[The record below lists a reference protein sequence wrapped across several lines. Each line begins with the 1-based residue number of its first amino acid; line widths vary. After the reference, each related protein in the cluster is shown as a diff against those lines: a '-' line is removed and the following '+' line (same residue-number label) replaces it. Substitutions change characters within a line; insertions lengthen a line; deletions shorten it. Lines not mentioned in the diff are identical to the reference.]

1 MLNRRIMSI
10 YTLDE
15 ITCICGEVYEA
26 ELMSA
31 MNPSD
36 DPEIKECILTG
47 SVNLARCPKCKKT
60 FYVERFFLYRDDLS
74 EILAFVYPL
83 SFQNRRQDYEKEMF
97 ENLKNLNQSENN
109 LKINYEPILIFGI
122 ESLMEILKTER
133 DRECEEE
140 ILELIQSVVVVD
152 TIKIRPSLARKLNI
166 PKLIPIKKNSSDI
179 NFENIISALYVLA
192 AYNPHLVSYA
202 ALIEK
207 LSNNPSLAVQIIE
220 GKI

>member
-1 MLNRRIMSI
+1 MSI
-10 YTLDE
+10 YVLDE
-15 ITCICGEVYEA
+15 ITCACGEIFEA

-47 SVNLARCPKCKKT
+47 SVNLARCPKCKNT
-60 FYVERFFLYRDDLS
+60 FYVERFFLYRDDAS

-83 SFQNRRQDYEKEMF
+83 SFQNRRQDYEKEML
-97 ENLKNLNQSENN
+97 ENLKRLNQSENN

-122 ESLMEILKTER
+122 ENLIEVLKTER
-133 DRECEEE
+133 DREYEEE
-140 ILELIQSVVVVD
+140 ILTYIQAIIDVD

-166 PKLIPIKKNSSDI
+166 PKLIPLKKSYSDI
-179 NFENIISALYVLA
+179 NHENIISALYVLA
-192 AYNPHLVSYA
+192 SYNPHLISYA

-207 LSNNPSLAVQIIE
+207 LSKNPDIAIQIIE